1 MNQTDTHNRL
11 LDAAEHLFAEH
22 GIAATSLRAITS
34 EATANLASIHYHFGS
49 REALVEAVFARR
61 LKPLNRERCRLLDLE
76 EAAADGPP
84 PVEAIVYAFVAPA
97 LRLAHDPDG
106 GGEHFMCLMG
116 RLYSEPGDLAYKII
130 KQFEEVFLRFTAALS
145 RSLPHLSRADL
156 LWRFFFM
163 VGSMS
168 MPLMGRHIIPRRTDG
183 LCDPSD
189 IENNIKRLVAFLA
202 AGLRAAAHNGDTT

>member
-34 EATANLASIHYHFGS
+34 EAPANLASIHYHFGS

-61 LKPLNRERCRLLDLE
+61 LEPLNRERCRLLDLE

-84 PVEAIVYAFVAPA
+84 PVEAIVNAFVAPA
-97 LRLAHDPDG
+97 MRLAYDPDG

-116 RLYSEPGDLAYKII
+116 RLYRNPETWRTKSSSN
-130 KQFEEVFLRFTAALS
+130 S
-145 RSLPHLSRADL
+145 RRSSFD
-156 LWRFFFM
+156 
-163 VGSMS
+163 S
-168 MPLMGRHIIPRRTDG
+168 PRRCPAVCPICPG
-183 LCDPSD
+183 PICCGGS
-189 IENNIKRLVAFLA
+189 FSWSA
-202 AGLRAAAHNGDTT
+202 A